1 MIDCSIILHNFLEL
15 HNDTQEEYENN
26 DNSDEEVN
34 DNEDN
39 NFDNVSKE
47 NLKRAGEAKRNWIM
61 RKLFT
66 L

>member
-15 HNDTQEEYENN
+15 HNDAWEDYENN
-26 DNSDEEVN
+26 DSNE

-39 NFDNVSKE
+39 NFDNVSDE

-61 RKLFT
+61 RKLFM